1 MQLQLQVD
9 NNFASHGNK
18 TIIRIELENKCIIRH
33 ESKLSCAK
41 RHKIDV
47 HWENQSKARLAI
59 QLKNEQATEMRS
71 SKNDWKYG
79 LMENACDCW
88 KTD

>member
-9 NNFASHGNK
+9 NNFVSHGNK
-18 TIIRIELENKCIIRH
+18 TIIQIELENKCIIRH

-47 HWENQSKARLAI
+47 HSEKPIESSASHSIEKWTSYRNA
-59 QLKNEQATEMRS
+59 LK
-71 SKNDWKYG
+71 
-79 LMENACDCW
+79 
-88 KTD
+88 